1 MAKLNNIRLSDLGLV
16 SSLGHNKQQTWQSLF
31 KPADQVMSQSA
42 QYIDGQNIAL
52 GAVNTPLP
60 DMSGFDSVYHSRCNG
75 LALMA
80 YRQIEGKVKQAIEKY
95 GPSRVGVIIGTSTS
109 GTYEAELAFARP
121 TPLTQQ
127 QGNYHYQTQEMGAVA
142 RFIATVAKVQGPAF
156 CISTACS
163 SGAKALVSAYN
174 MVQSGM
180 LDAVICGGAD
190 SLCKLTVNGFHAL
203 ESLSFEISN
212 PFSVNRKGINIGEGA
227 ALFLLERGVE
237 GIALLGVGE
246 SSDAH
251 HMSAP
256 HPQGDGALQS
266 MTKALNMAGIE
277 AKDLDYINL
286 HGTATEKND
295 QMEAKAICRLGAAEV
310 PASSTKP
317 FTGHTLAGAG
327 AIEAGICY
335 LAMSE
340 FNTTAQLPP
349 HCYDGQYDPNIENIN
364 LCQSNLSKAVNYCL
378 SNSFAFGGSN
388 VSLVLARCHE

>member
-1 MAKLNNIRLSDLGLV
+1 MAKLNNIRLSDLGIV
-16 SSLGHNKQQTWQSLF
+16 SSLGQNKQETWQSLF
-31 KPADQVMSQSA
+31 KPADQVMSQSD
-42 QYIDGQNIAL
+42 QYLNGHNVAL
-52 GAVNTPLP
+52 GLVNAPLP
-60 DMSGFDSVYHSRCNG
+60 DMSEFDAIFNSRCNG
-75 LALMA
+75 LALLA
-80 YRQIEGKVKQAIEKY
+80 YRQIEGSVKQAIAKY

-109 GTYEAELAFARP
+109 GTYETELAFARQV
-121 TPLTQQ
+121 PLEQQ
-127 QGNYHYQTQEMGAVA
+127 KDQYHYKTQEMGAVA
-142 RFIATVAKVQGPAF
+142 NFIAVAAEVEGPAF

-227 ALFLLERGVE
+227 ALFLLERGDE

-256 HPQGDGALQS
+256 HPEGDGALAS
-266 MTKALNMAGIE
+266 MTKALNMADI
-277 AKDLDYINL
+277 AAQDLDYINL

-295 QMEAKAICRLGAAEV
+295 QMEAKAISRLGAAKI

-340 FNTTAQLPP
+340 FNANGQIPP
-349 HCYDGQYDPNIENIN
+349 HSYDGQYDPNIEQIN
-364 LCQSNLSKAVNYCL
+364 LCQPNSNKAINYCL